1 MVSAATKIGIP
12 AGAILAVFVMLAAGA
27 SMASAEVDNDQG
39 TVSYYTYTVDFAFKG
54 TDAQTIHWDFGF
66 DNPDGTRATS
76 DEWNPQGIVFP
87 AKGLYTVTQ
96 IVSNTVGTYTSQ
108 LKVEILGTPEITF
121 VTDGGTHIPVQVVKL
136 GQRVTVPET
145 PVKEGYDFGGWFTDS
160 ACTERYDFNNGVTG
174 HTTLYAKWTPAS
186 GSGDAGGDSG
196 KGEGNEDGSDD
207 SEHTIEFD
215 WKILGLLI
223 GGLIVIGFLRRK

>member
-1 MVSAATKIGIP
+1 MVSAVTRIGIP
-12 AGAILAVFVMLAAGA
+12 AGAVLAVLVMLAAGA

-39 TVSYYTYTVDFAFKG
+39 TVSYYTYTVDFAFRG
-54 TDAQTIHWDFGF
+54 TDAQTILWDFGF
-66 DNPDGTRATS
+66 ENPDGTRATS

-96 IVSNTVGTYTSQ
+96 TVSNTVGTYTSQ

-145 PVKEGYDFGGWFTDS
+145 PVKDGYEFGGWFTDS
-160 ACTERYDFNNGVTG
+160 ACTDRYDFNNGVTG

-186 GSGDAGGDSG
+186 AVTEPGNGNSGSGD
-196 KGEGNEDGSDD
+196 
-207 SEHTIEFD
+207 SEANGRQIEFD
-215 WKILGLLI
+215 WKIIGLLI
-223 GGLIVIGFLRRK
+223 GGLIVIGLLRRK